1 MSRLMNNIELEVSD
15 DNVLVVRIDLKKG
28 NYVTN
33 SGRSVMIGTTGGNL
47 LLWRDGKPDP
57 LQIRINCN
65 VFRPFTTDERKA
77 IEEAQEK
84 RSIFR

>member
-1 MSRLMNNIELEVSD
+1 MNNVEIEIGSNDIL
-15 DNVLVVRIDLKKG
+15 LIKIDLSKEK
-28 NYVTN
+28 YLTN

-57 LQIRINCN
+57 RQIRINASI
-65 VFRPFTTDERKA
+65 FRPLTIEERKEV
-77 IEEAQEK
+77 EEERKK